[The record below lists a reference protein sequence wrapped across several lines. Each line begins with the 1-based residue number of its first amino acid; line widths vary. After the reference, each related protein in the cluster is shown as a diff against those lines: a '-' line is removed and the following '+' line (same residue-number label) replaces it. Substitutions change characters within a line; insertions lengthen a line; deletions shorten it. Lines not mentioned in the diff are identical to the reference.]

1 MIYNIIGNIYLMWH
15 IIWLYSYAF
24 SLPKRNKIK
33 EKEKLNQEKYIKGKL
48 NQNKI

>member
-1 MIYNIIGNIYLMWH
+1 MICNMTGNIYLMWH
-15 IIWLYSYAF
+15 IMWLYSHTF

-33 EKEKLNQEKYIKGKL
+33 EKGKLNQEKYIKENQ